1 MGIMDFFRGKSKTK
15 TQIINSGF
23 LFENSF
29 GSNVYES
36 DIVRACIHAIAE
48 EASKMVLKSVK
59 KKDGRVVENDDDLNR
74 LFSGKPNELMTMK
87 DMLYWTAYRLETH
100 SNAYW
105 FPEVEVYKFADN
117 HIEERVV
124 AIYPINSTSEEMTY
138 DDNTKQFYL
147 MFNLANGS
155 QYKIPYSEIIH
166 LRKHYGDKSYY
177 FGAEDRKALLSKL
190 NIMDQVT
197 KLMPKAVNAS
207 MQIKGILSAKSQMG
221 LEPLK
226 SFKKDFEEGLKSN
239 ETALGIMDV
248 AGEFT
253 PVTINPKIID
263 KEILD
268 HLKEGIL
275 INFATPL
282 EILLGNATE
291 DTWSSFYQK
300 NIEPLKIEIEQAASH
315 VLFSGR
321 KLDFGNRIKVYDKL
335 VQHFTIK
342 TRLAIVERLGPSN
355 YLSRAEQRE
364 LVGYEPDG
372 GEEKVSLNYVDQTLA
387 NEYQLGFVPKKKEK
401 NDEDKTKDK

>member
-1 MGIMDFFRGKSKTK
+1 MAFWDFLKRKSKTK
-15 TQIINSGF
+15 IVNSGF

-29 GSNVYES
+29 GSDVYES
-36 DIVRACIHAIAE
+36 DVVRACIHAIAE

-59 KKDGRVVENDDDLNR
+59 KKDGRVIENDDELNR
-74 LFSGKPNELMTMK
+74 LFTSKPNQLMTMK

-105 FPEVEVYKFADN
+105 FPEIEQSLFADG
-117 HIEERVV
+117 HIEEKIIS
-124 AIYPINSTSEEMTY
+124 IYPINSSSEEIEFDESTE
-138 DDNTKQFYL
+138 QFYL
-147 MFNLANGS
+147 TFNLINGS
-155 QYKIPYSEIIH
+155 QYKVPYDEVIH
-166 LRKHYGDKSYY
+166 LRKHFGDKSYY
-177 FGAEDRKALLSKL
+177 FGAEDRKALLTKL

-207 MQIKGILSAKSQMG
+207 MQIKGILTAKSQMG

-239 ETALGIMDV
+239 ETAFGIMDV
-248 AGEFT
+248 SGEFT
-253 PVTINPKIID
+253 PVTVNPKIVD

-268 HLKEGIL
+268 YLKEGIL
-275 INFATPL
+275 INFSTPL

-300 NIEPLKIEIEQAASH
+300 NIEPLKIEIEQAATH

-321 KLDFGNRIKVYDKL
+321 KFDFGNRIKVYDKL

-342 TRLAIVERLGPSN
+342 TRLSIVERLGPNN

-372 GEEKVSLNYVDQTLA
+372 GEEKISLNYVDQSLA
-387 NEYQLGFVPKKKEK
+387 SEYQLGFIPKTKEK
-401 NDEDKTKDK
+401 KDE